1 MHRWTGIAAFEHT
14 LTPLYRARN
23 TCQMRVQHQAQRRWR
38 TAAARGLYGTGVC
51 VERGELPH
59 DSIHPELSTSM
70 HDERLLRPAAQ
81 TRQRE
86 QSKRKHVRAT
96 MAIGA
101 WPAPELPYRAVS
113 GVRCRARGGWRG
125 TYIKGACA
133 GLAPSNLP
141 VSRLP
146 ALTRFFADPAYLL
159 TYCIT
164 L

>member
-1 MHRWTGIAAFEHT
+1 MPVDVSHTSLGRHSGLRIHSYTSLPRAEHMSDACS
-14 LTPLYRARN
+14 TPSTAQMAYCRRPRAVQNGRMRRARG
-23 TCQMRVQHQAQRRWR
+23 R
-38 TAAARGLYGTGVC
+38 
-51 VERGELPH
+51 PP

-141 VSRLP
+141 VSRQP
-146 ALTRFFADPAYLL
+146 ALTRFLL
-159 TYCIT
+159 IPHTS
-164 L
+164 